1 MRTETS
7 NRRSR
12 SRCFGNSTSTA
23 KSSVPFPGT
32 YEVGAIITDTI
43 FNSGGTTGPFF
54 RLTASAESGVT
65 NRQRRQAMPIP
76 RTRAPHDRDVLENI
90 RGMDVTP
97 QRVDCTD
104 RDRLWKALPSAGK
117 AASGYHRESELSMTF
132 RPSATSLLVSWCFL
146 LR

>member
-43 FNSGGTTGPFF
+43 FNSGGMTGPFF

-65 NRQRRQAMPIP
+65 NRQRRQAIPIP

-90 RGMDVTP
+90 
-97 QRVDCTD
+97 
-104 RDRLWKALPSAGK
+104 
-117 AASGYHRESELSMTF
+117 
-132 RPSATSLLVSWCFL
+132 
-146 LR
+146 